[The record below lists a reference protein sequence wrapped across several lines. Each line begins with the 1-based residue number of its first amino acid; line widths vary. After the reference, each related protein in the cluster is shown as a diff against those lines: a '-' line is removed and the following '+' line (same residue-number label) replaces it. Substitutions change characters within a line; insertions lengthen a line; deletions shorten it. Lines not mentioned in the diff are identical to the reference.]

1 MRKFHSHTRE
11 FDREFYFTYR
21 ARQGVRTSLSFVS
34 ALCWRAYDKNAHIEW
49 EGLQGPEVII
59 ITYVRRVARMRTH
72 NMWAGL
78 LQDEHRGVS
87 EVLFKHHSTRL
98 PPSFGMGVQTIH
110 CRLGGARDS
119 ILRGRRR
126 EAVACR
132 LERRRRGGVEHLS
145 RRVAAAQLPMSTLL
159 ERVQTA
165 TNAGPRAGSAS
176 ENLRSETSRS
186 AM

>member
-1 MRKFHSHTRE
+1 MQNAKYKRKAKRETQTQAQSVYKAKRETQNASAKCKAQGGVLFGFRTYACTRNCNCGR
-11 FDREFYFTYR
+11 DY
-21 ARQGVRTSLSFVS
+21 
-34 ALCWRAYDKNAHIEW
+34 I
-49 EGLQGPEVII
+49 
-59 ITYVRRVARMRTH
+59 
-72 NMWAGL
+72 
-78 LQDEHRGVS
+78 LQDEHRWVS

-126 EAVACR
+126 EAVASR

-145 RRVAAAQLPMSTLL
+145 RRVAATQLPMSTLL

-176 ENLRSETSRS
+176 ENL
-186 AM
+186 